1 MFSHEKYV
9 CQVLW
14 EKKKSFGT
22 FTKNY
27 STLED
32 GGYDLNMNSYT
43 HSELETS

>member
-1 MFSHEKYV
+1 MKSMFVKF
-9 CQVLW
+9 CGK
-14 EKKKSFGT
+14 KKKSFVT